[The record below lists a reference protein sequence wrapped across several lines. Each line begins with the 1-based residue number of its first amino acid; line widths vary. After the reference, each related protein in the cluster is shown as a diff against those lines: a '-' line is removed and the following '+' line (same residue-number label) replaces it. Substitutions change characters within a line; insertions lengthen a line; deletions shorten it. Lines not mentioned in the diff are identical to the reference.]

1 MYKCTNPDCGL
12 EDGMSCDKG
21 HFDLKDCK
29 FITKT
34 EEVNG
39 QLIDDP
45 SSSTYK
51 VFWSGIHLGF
61 KGL

>member
-34 EEVNG
+34 
-39 QLIDDP
+39 
-45 SSSTYK
+45 
-51 VFWSGIHLGF
+51 
-61 KGL
+61 